1 MKIWIA
7 TDSDGRILSSTT
19 EEEYSEGMTEIE
31 VPDDFDFDHQDDY
44 IYKDGLL
51 SYSQRPPEPLDPY
64 VSYQQQI
71 QASIPILTKY
81 LAKGMTDGEVLQIPD
96 LMPEYDDTQ
105 SYEDGSVVRK
115 DDTLY
120 RKRASESPY
129 SVMAFSLD
137 SFDRQWY
144 PIVSKS
150 S

>member
-1 MKIWIA
+1 MKIWIG

-19 EEEYSEGMTEIE
+19 EKEYSEGMTEIE

-51 SYSQRPPEPLDPY
+51 SYSQRPTEPLDPY

-71 QASIPILTKY
+71 QASIPILTKH

-115 DDTLY
+115 DDALY
-120 RKRASESPY
+120 RKRASESTH

-137 SFDRQWY
+137 SFDQQWY
-144 PIVSKS
+144 PIVPKS

>member
-44 IYKDGLL
+44 IYKNGLL
-51 SYSQRPPEPLDPY
+51 SYSQRPPESLDPY

-71 QASIPILTKY
+71 QASIHILTKY
-81 LAKGMTDGEVLQIPD
+81 LAKDMTDGEVLQIPD

-115 DDTLY
+115 DDALY
-120 RKRASESPY
+120 RKRASESTH

-137 SFDRQWY
+137 SFDQQWY
-144 PIVSKS
+144 PIVPKS

>member
-1 MKIWIA
+1 MKIWIG

-19 EEEYSEGMTEIE
+19 EKEYSEGMTEIE

-51 SYSQRPPEPLDPY
+51 SYSQRPPEPLAPY

-71 QASIPILTKY
+71 QASIPILTKH

-115 DDTLY
+115 DDALY
-120 RKRASESPY
+120 RKRASESTH

-137 SFDRQWY
+137 SFDQQWY
-144 PIVSKS
+144 PIVPKS

>member
-1 MKIWIA
+1 MKIWIG

-44 IYKDGLL
+44 IYEDGLL

-64 VSYQQQI
+64 VSYQKQI

-81 LAKGMTDGEVLQIPD
+81 LAKDMTDEEVLQIPD

-120 RKRASESPY
+120 RKRASEST
-129 SVMAFSLD
+129 FSLD
-137 SFDRQWY
+137 SFDQQWY
-144 PIVSKS
+144 PIVPKS